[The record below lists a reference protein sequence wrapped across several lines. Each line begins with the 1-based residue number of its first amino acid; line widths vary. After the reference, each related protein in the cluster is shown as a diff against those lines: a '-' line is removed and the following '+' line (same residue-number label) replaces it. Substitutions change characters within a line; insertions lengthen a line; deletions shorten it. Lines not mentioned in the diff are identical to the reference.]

1 MVEYRTK
8 WPPTTDRSPTSMETE
23 KLLCYFSLA
32 VAGLVTL
39 IFLLDAVASV
49 PFGRASM
56 LLDIMFVIGGAFV
69 LWQGIETYRELR

>member
-39 IFLLDAVASV
+39 IFFLDAVASF
-49 PFGRASM
+49 PFGRVSM
-56 LLDIMFVIGGAFV
+56 FLDIMFVIGGALV
-69 LWQGIETYRELR
+69 LWQGVETYRELR